1 MIIPTVEITLNHKKK
16 NAQLIK
22 KEAKR
27 KEKGNKEQMEQT
39 ENSWLD
45 GRF

>member
-1 MIIPTVEITLNHKKK
+1 MHDNSIVEITLNHE

-22 KEAKR
+22 KKAKR
-27 KEKGNKEQMEQT
+27 KEKRNKGQREER
-39 ENSWLD
+39 EKSWLD

>member
-1 MIIPTVEITLNHKKK
+1 MHDNSIVEITLNHE

-27 KEKGNKEQMEQT
+27 KEKRNEGQMEEIET
-39 ENSWLD
+39 SWLD